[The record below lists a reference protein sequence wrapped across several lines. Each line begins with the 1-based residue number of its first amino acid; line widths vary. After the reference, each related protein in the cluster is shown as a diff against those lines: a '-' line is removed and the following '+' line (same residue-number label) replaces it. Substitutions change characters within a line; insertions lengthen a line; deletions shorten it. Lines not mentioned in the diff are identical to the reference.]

1 MNIKR
6 PHDSFFKQ
14 LMRDPEALKD
24 FLKGFL
30 PESLSERIDYDSV
43 RVIDTEKTDRKYR
56 KLYLDLS
63 VECKISGEESEIY
76 IVFEHKSYPDRFT
89 LIQMLNYLSAVWE
102 DNIKNKERLRPII
115 PVVFYHGPRR
125 FNLPTEFADYFEVD
139 EVIRDF
145 LLNFKI
151 VLFDTN
157 RHTDEEIL
165 QACDNFYLAASLLA
179 MKHIFKDIESF
190 KPIFRHI
197 VQLDR
202 DHFLMVL
209 QYVIMTK
216 DFQEEELEEIIKK
229 AGGDTMPSLAQKW
242 IDQGMQKGMQK
253 GMVREA
259 REMVLDAL
267 ETRFGNY
274 PENLRERIVQMEDR
288 DKLKEILRLIL
299 KVQRIEELE
308 KAEIWN

>member
-1 MNIKR
+1 M
-6 PHDSFFKQ
+6 
-14 LMRDPEALKD
+14 PEE
-24 FLKGFL
+24 
-30 PESLSERIDYDSV
+30 P
-43 RVIDTEKTDRKYR
+43 
-56 KLYLDLS
+56 
-63 VECKISGEESEIY
+63 
-76 IVFEHKSYPDRFT
+76 
-89 LIQMLNYLSAVWE
+89 
-102 DNIKNKERLRPII
+102 
-115 PVVFYHGPRR
+115 
-125 FNLPTEFADYFEVD
+125 
-139 EVIRDF
+139 
-145 LLNFKI
+145 
-151 VLFDTN
+151 
-157 RHTDEEIL
+157 
-165 QACDNFYLAASLLA
+165 FYLAASLLA

-274 PENLRERIVQMEDR
+274 SENLKERIVQMEDR